1 MNGGNAEQEPA
12 ETQPV
17 EQLLT
22 KPRGSLF
29 RKYTLL
35 IAALVSGV
43 LTAGGLIEIYFSY
56 QETKSALF
64 QIQHGKAAAT
74 AVIDRFVKE
83 VEVQMGWTMHVA
95 LSRADS
101 LKSGSHYRIPFL
113 FCDVIRFVF
122 SDEGVFHEQ
131 GVFRGFAST
140 DC

>member
-12 ETQPV
+12 ETQPA

-64 QIQHGKAAAT
+64 QIQHGKAAAAT

-83 VEVQMGWTMHVA
+83 VESQMGWTIHA
-95 LSRADS
+95 A
-101 LKSGSHYRIPFL
+101 FL
-113 FCDVIRFVF
+113 
-122 SDEGVFHEQ
+122 EQ
-131 GVFRGFAST
+131 VH
-140 DC
+140 